1 MQLKGLVRIFTI
13 ALILISLYQLSFT
26 FVVRNVEK
34 KARAQAERMAML
46 ENPEATGKEKELLIE
61 NYYSNIT
68 DSLQGETVISFPK
81 KYNYMEAKGQELNL
95 GLDLQ
100 GGMNVVLE
108 VSLDDLIRSLS
119 NKPTDPVLNKAIADA
134 NAAKENSQANF
145 VTLFGEAYE
154 KNNPNGKMAYLFTK
168 PSEKEITIQSTNE
181 EVLTKIKKESKVAIT
196 NIFNVLQKRIDKFG
210 VAQPN
215 INLDE
220 NKGIITVELAGVRN
234 PERVRNYLQSTAKL
248 QFFELYSN
256 NEFVQFL
263 QPANDALARYLSGGK
278 ETDSDGENA
287 TNATADK
294 KEEADA
300 SETASLSEL
309 LGGEESADATDG
321 DAVAG
326 DDSLEAQREKFMQES
341 PLLYTVW
348 QPNVS
353 QQGNVLDG
361 PAVGYV
367 RKQDTAKLNRYLKL
381 NVVRNALP
389 NDVKIVYG
397 AEDKESKRDPNAPL
411 ILYAVKKAPGVN
423 ESKLEGDHVT
433 QARMD
438 YSPTTGQPEVTMSMD
453 KTGTR
458 IWAKMTEENVGNFV
472 AVVLDDRVYSAPR
485 VNGPIPNGNTS
496 IEGGFTVEEATDL
509 ANILKSGKLDAPARI
524 VQEQVVGPTLGAES
538 IKAGRNSLIIS
549 FVVIFLLMLVY
560 YNTGGIVANIAL
572 ILNLLFTVGIL
583 ASLHATLTMPGIA
596 GLVLTIGMAVDTNV
610 IIFERIKEELSGGKT
625 YQQAVIDGYK
635 RSYAPVLDG
644 HITTLITAVIL
655 FIFGLGPVLGFA
667 TTQIIGLLLSMF
679 CGIMVSRLIT
689 DIWTKRDR
697 HFKYFTNISK
707 RIFRKAN
714 FDFVG
719 KRKIA
724 YGISVVVLIAGIGA
738 FMNGFNYG
746 VEFEGGR
753 SYTIQLDKEHKVS
766 DIREKLQ
773 PYLGEEYPVVKTVGT
788 DNQVNI
794 TTAYLINSNAKDA
807 EDKVQTALHT
817 GLVEQGFI
825 DGDMDKFKNDYIQ
838 SSQTVRPTISD
849 DLVNG
854 AKWATF
860 LSLFAIA
867 IYILLRFRRWQYS
880 LGTLVALFH
889 DVCVTL
895 AVFSFFKDIVP
906 FSLEIDQH
914 FIAAILTVIGFSM
927 NDTVIVFDRIRE
939 YFRKSPKENKKSVI
953 NRAINDTLSRTI
965 MTALTVFLTVL
976 ILFIFGGEVT
986 RGFAFAMLIG
996 VFTGTYSS
1004 IFVAAPVLVDMDKK
1018 DKLKDEV
1025 DREAQIEELKQMA

>member
-1 MQLKGLVRIFTI
+1 MQLKGLVKIFTI

-34 KARAQAERMAML
+34 KAWANAERMAML
-46 ENPEATGKEKELLIE
+46 ENPDAQGKEKEQLIE
-61 NYYSNIT
+61 RFYDQIT

-81 KYNYMEAKGQELNL
+81 KYNYLEAKGQELNL

-100 GGMNVVLE
+100 GGMSVVLE
-108 VSLDDLIRSLS
+108 VSLDELIQSLS
-119 NKPTDPVLNKAIADA
+119 NKPNDPVLTKALADA
-134 NAAKENSQANF
+134 NAAKENSQENF
-145 VTLFGEAYE
+145 VTLFGEAFE
-154 KNNPNGKMAYLFTK
+154 KNSPDQKLAYLFTK
-168 PSEKEITIQSTNE
+168 PSEKEITINSSNE
-181 EVLTKIKKESKVAIT
+181 EVIAKIRKESKVAIT
-196 NIFNVLQKRIDKFG
+196 NIYNVLQKRIDKFG

-215 INLDE
+215 VNLDE

-234 PERVRNYLQSTAKL
+234 PERVRNYLQATAKL
-248 QFFELYSN
+248 QFFEVYSN
-256 NEFVQFL
+256 NEFVEFL
-263 QPANDALARYLSGGK
+263 QPANDALARYLSGG
-278 ETDSDGENA
+278 A
-287 TNATADK
+287 
-294 KEEADA
+294 EEATTEEGAAETAVAENKEDA
-300 SETASLSEL
+300 SLNEL
-309 LGGEESADATDG
+309 LGATSADSSNG
-321 DAVAG
+321 LAG
-326 DDSLEAQREKFMQES
+326 DDSLAAERAKFQKES
-341 PLLYTVW
+341 PLLYNVW
-348 QPNVS
+348 IPS
-353 QQGNVLDG
+353 ITQQGGVIDG
-361 PAVGYV
+361 PEVGYIN
-367 RKQDTAKLNRYLKL
+367 KKDTAKLNAYLKL

-397 AEDKESKRDPNAPL
+397 AEDEESRRNPNAQL
-411 ILYAVKKAPGVN
+411 RIYALKKAPGAN

-438 YSPTTGQPEVTMSMD
+438 YSPNTGQPEVTMSMD

-458 IWAKMTEENVGNFV
+458 IWAKMTAENVGNFV
-472 AVVLDDRVYSAPR
+472 AVVLDDRVYSSPR
-485 VNGPIPNGNTS
+485 VNGAIPNGNTS
-496 IEGGFTVEEATDL
+496 IEGGFTVEQATDL

-538 IKAGRNSLIIS
+538 IKAGRNSLLIS
-549 FVVIFLLMLVY
+549 FAVIFILMLVY

-572 ILNLLFTVGIL
+572 VLNLLFTVGIL

-610 IIFERIKEELSGGKT
+610 IIFERIKEELSAGKS
-625 YQQAVIDGYK
+625 YQQAVTDGYK

-707 RIFRKAN
+707 SIFRKAN

-724 YGISVVVLIAGIGA
+724 YGISVFVLIAGIGA
-738 FMNGFNYG
+738 FFNGFNYG

-753 SYTIQLDKEHKVS
+753 SYTIQFDKEHKVAEL
-766 DIREKLQ
+766 REALQ
-773 PYLGEEYPVVKTVGT
+773 PYLGDEYPVVKTVGT

-794 TTAYLINSNAKDA
+794 TTAYLINSNSKDA
-807 EDKVQTALHT
+807 EANVQEALFT
-817 GLVEQGFI
+817 GLSEKGFI
-825 DGDMDKFKNDYIQ
+825 TGSIDKFTSEYVQ

-867 IYILLRFRRWQYS
+867 MYILARFRRWQYS

-895 AVFSFFKDIVP
+895 AVFSFFKDVVP

-1018 DKLKDEV
+1018 DKLKNEV